1 VSPYSFPTAEN
12 VSSAKPMED
21 TPRLRARRYLKRR
34 RRYVVGVDIGFG
46 LLAAVAALLFAGL
59 AIVAVVALPL
69 LAVCVVSLG
78 SDRLRSR
85 RR

>member
-1 VSPYSFPTAEN
+1 
-12 VSSAKPMED
+12 MED